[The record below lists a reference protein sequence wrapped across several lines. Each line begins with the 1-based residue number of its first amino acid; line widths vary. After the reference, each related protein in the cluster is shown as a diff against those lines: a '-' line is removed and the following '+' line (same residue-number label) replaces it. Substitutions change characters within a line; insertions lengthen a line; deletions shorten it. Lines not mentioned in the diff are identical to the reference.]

1 MHLSTD
7 DVEGEFSVPLF
18 LFLALRTLLIL
29 SLGACLTHCLG
40 FSLSLSPYLCL
51 LPYLMEPFSFSVF
64 WCVCFSYIIIYSMC
78 VLLIASLDLMSYIH
92 ACGLILWMYIVHE

>member
-1 MHLSTD
+1 M
-7 DVEGEFSVPLF
+7 
-18 LFLALRTLLIL
+18 RTLLIL
-29 SLGACLTHCLG
+29 SLRACLTHCFG

-51 LPYLMEPFSFSVF
+51 LPYPMEPFGFSVC

-92 ACGLILWMYIVHE
+92 ACGLILWIDIAHK